1 MEKIKV
7 VVLVIILGVGIG
19 IYFIYESG
27 NENPIA
33 LSESTFPGMPE
44 DRPQYEK
51 EIRIHAI
58 GWNGDYWLITSISVG
73 KRGVV
78 KYNGDSFEDIPLFS
92 YYGANA
98 LEWNGEY
105 WLVGIKNEIKNLMD

>member
-1 MEKIKV
+1 
-7 VVLVIILGVGIG
+7 
-19 IYFIYESG
+19 
-27 NENPIA
+27 
-33 LSESTFPGMPE
+33 
-44 DRPQYEK
+44 
-51 EIRIHAI
+51 
-58 GWNGDYWLITSISVG
+58 VG

-105 WLVGIKNEIKNLMD
+105 WLVGIKNEIKNLMA

>member
-19 IYFIYESG
+19 IYFIYERG
-27 NENPIA
+27 NENPIV

-51 EIRIHAI
+51 EIRIHTI
-58 GWNGDYWLITSISVG
+58 
-73 KRGVV
+73 
-78 KYNGDSFEDIPLFS
+78 
-92 YYGANA
+92 
-98 LEWNGEY
+98 EWNEITGLLRSLVWEKGE
-105 WLVGIKNEIKNLMD
+105 L